1 MNALLALL
9 AEDYTDDKGLDFI
22 EIILIGS
29 VVVGILLIIFSI
41 WVSKSDSPW
50 AVKQREANAELRA
63 SQQYFDD
70 DDDDDR
76 NYQLEDE
83 MLQYYRNKNF
93 DRRTGRD

>member
-1 MNALLALL
+1 MNYKKKLLKNLMS
-9 AEDYTDDKGLDFI
+9 KGWTREQI
-22 EIILIGS
+22 EERRRQNQPT
-29 VVVGILLIIFSI
+29 F
-41 WVSKSDSPW
+41 
-50 AVKQREANAELRA
+50 
-63 SQQYFDD
+63 

>member
-1 MNALLALL
+1 MIAMN
-9 AEDYTDDKGLDFI
+9 FI
-22 EIILIGS
+22 EAIIFIIGPAAF
-29 VVVGILLIIFSI
+29 VLFIVVGI
-41 WVSKSDSPW
+41 WVEKSDHPL
-50 AVKQREANAELRA
+50 AVKQRRYNAELNA
-63 SQQYFDD
+63 QQQYFD

>member
-1 MNALLALL
+1 MIAM
-9 AEDYTDDKGLDFI
+9 DGLQ
-22 EIILIGS
+22 
-29 VVVGILLIIFSI
+29 VIIFI
-41 WVSKSDSPW
+41 ICPAILVLWIVFLVWVEKSDSPW
-50 AVKQREANAELRA
+50 AEKQREHNAELNAR
-63 SQQYFDD
+63 QQYFD

>member
-1 MNALLALL
+1 LVPLL
-9 AEDYTDDKGLDFI
+9 
-22 EIILIGS
+22 
-29 VVVGILLIIFSI
+29 
-41 WVSKSDSPW
+41 W

-63 SQQYFDD
+63 SQQYFD

>member
-1 MNALLALL
+1 
-9 AEDYTDDKGLDFI
+9 
-22 EIILIGS
+22 
-29 VVVGILLIIFSI
+29 
-41 WVSKSDSPW
+41 VSKSDSPW

-70 DDDDDR
+70 DDDDR